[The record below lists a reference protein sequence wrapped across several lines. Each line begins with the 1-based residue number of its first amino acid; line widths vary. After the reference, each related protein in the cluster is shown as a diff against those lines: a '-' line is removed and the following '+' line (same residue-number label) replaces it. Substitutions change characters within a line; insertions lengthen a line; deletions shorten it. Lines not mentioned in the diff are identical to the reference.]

1 MKTCNVCLKTKSYDN
16 FHWNHSSKDNHA
28 NMCKKCQLE
37 YHKHRREKIREAK
50 GYKRKQ
56 HEKFHYIRRPHHILP
71 PDPDHA
77 VKIEKGPITLVFD

>member
-1 MKTCNVCLKTKSYDN
+1 
-16 FHWNHSSKDNHA
+16 
-28 NMCKKCQLE
+28 MCKKCQLE
-37 YHKHRREKIREAK
+37 YHKHRREKLREAK